1 MANSSLFELKLKV
14 VTEDL
19 KKVEREISDFSRNIK
34 NSLARPIE
42 EITTGG
48 SKADIMQ
55 SLWKGLGN
63 LEAGLKRLQSII
75 PTSGVTPLKSL
86 EKAIISCRKAIDEG
100 LGDKDPFSDIRK
112 SAGSALSAVQRL
124 DMQLDKSFVT
134 KVKKFGT
141 ALFAQ
146 QMSEDVFTSGRFK
159 EMGQTMFSPMKPPK
173 GGREASIVGG
183 LIGMKQFYGI
193 AEPSSTEI
201 YQKLLAN
208 EDSLVLSYKTAGA
221 TLTALH
227 KRIKELSL
235 KPRDFF
241 GDPRELDALIAKYKQ
256 TARELESVLNVSRGT
271 TKLTSTWLPPKAIE
285 KNDVK
290 LKELKDFYKKQGAE
304 VIEQRRIIEADEKRA
319 KESKFFSRGDYL
331 DERGAYIQGLSR
343 KVEVLKDLQ
352 EYLKTTTPA
361 KFLKH
366 FDENLQRSVK
376 DPAEFMRNFAS
387 NVSRDLAIAE
397 KQMHG
402 FRKGFSA
409 MTGSIIYDLKE
420 VMRNKLS

>member
-241 GDPRELDALIAKYKQ
+241 GDPRELDALVAKYRQ
-256 TARELESVLNVSRGT
+256 AAREIESVLNVAKSQTMLNNQWLPGVRIGGELVSSRMAKTKAKELSQYYKEMGAEEIKQQKNREAESEKASKLFGAQGYIQERGT
-271 TKLTSTWLPPKAIE
+271 FIADLTRRV
-285 KNDVK
+285 DV
-290 LKELKDFYKKQGAE
+290 L
-304 VIEQRRIIEADEKRA
+304 R
-319 KESKFFSRGDYL
+319 
-331 DERGAYIQGLSR
+331 
-343 KVEVLKDLQ
+343 
-352 EYLKTTTPA
+352 
-361 KFLKH
+361 
-366 FDENLQRSVK
+366 NLQNTIK
-376 DPAEFMRNFAS
+376 GMRAGTF
-387 NVSRDLAIAE
+387 
-397 KQMHG
+397 
-402 FRKGFSA
+402 
-409 MTGSIIYDLKE
+409 
-420 VMRNKLS
+420 